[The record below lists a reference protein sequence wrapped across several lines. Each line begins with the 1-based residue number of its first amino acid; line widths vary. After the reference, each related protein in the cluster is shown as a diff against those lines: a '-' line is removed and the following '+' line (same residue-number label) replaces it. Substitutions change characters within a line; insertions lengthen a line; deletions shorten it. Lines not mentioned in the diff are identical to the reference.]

1 MINRKCIWTIP
12 DIYRFPDL
20 IRSWINYRNS
30 FTITKTE
37 LSLGKLFLLVQANY
51 VGLRYTTETNDRGL
65 QPYFVVDLTC
75 GITYGNQF
83 FDGGIKFSVKNLF
96 NENYE
101 TMVGYPMPLRSFLI
115 ELSLAIKNKQKQK
128 GEIK

>member
-1 MINRKCIWTIP
+1 M
-12 DIYRFPDL
+12 
-20 IRSWINYRNS
+20 
-30 FTITKTE
+30 
-37 LSLGKLFLLVQANY
+37 
-51 VGLRYTTETNDRGL
+51 
-65 QPYFVVDLTC
+65 
-75 GITYGNQF
+75 
-83 FDGGIKFSVKNLF
+83 GGIKFSVKNLF